1 LGDLRNTKTQKLAL
15 AGTALQP
22 RCRRRGLFLIG
33 TQYRYQRQ
41 AQCRGSGLV
50 SICGQAIGDDST
62 PTSTPREQRMKDC
75 MARQKATNSSMT
87 QAAMET
93 VCKNEAKNH
102 KDKDGNDLAT
112 GPQAPKLQE

>member
-1 LGDLRNTKTQKLAL
+1 MTYKMTAAL
-15 AGTALQP
+15 LV
-22 RCRRRGLFLIG
+22 
-33 TQYRYQRQ
+33 
-41 AQCRGSGLV
+41 GLV

-62 PTSTPREQRMKDC
+62 PTSTQREQRMKDC

-93 VCKNEAKNH
+93 VCKNDAENH

-112 GPQAPKLQE
+112 GPQAPKPQE

>member
-1 LGDLRNTKTQKLAL
+1 MTYKMT
-15 AGTALQP
+15 TAL
-22 RCRRRGLFLIG
+22 LV
-33 TQYRYQRQ
+33 
-41 AQCRGSGLV
+41 GLV

-62 PTSTPREQRMKDC
+62 QTEQRMKDC

-102 KDKDGNDLAT
+102 KEKDGNDLAT
-112 GPQAPKLQE
+112 GPQAPKPQE